1 MNIQLRNVT
10 KIYKKSNPH
19 EKALNRINLDI
30 HLQEKIL
37 ISGDSGSGKT
47 TLINILSLMDLDFTG
62 TYLLNGISIHDM
74 KSKELSNYRRD
85 LFSVIHQEYALI
97 EDENVYDN
105 VKIPLLFSSV
115 KSVEH
120 KKAIEY
126 VLEKVGLTEF
136 KNRRVDKL
144 SGGQRQRVAIARSLV
159 RKSKVLLAD
168 EPLAAIQ
175 QELSQELFEVIYN
188 NSETLIYVSH
198 HLECLKNYQ
207 FREIILNEG
216 LIEKV

>member
-1 MNIQLRNVT
+1 M
-10 KIYKKSNPH
+10 
-19 EKALNRINLDI
+19 
-30 HLQEKIL
+30 
-37 ISGDSGSGKT
+37 
-47 TLINILSLMDLDFTG
+47 
-62 TYLLNGISIHDM
+62 
-74 KSKELSNYRRD
+74 
-85 LFSVIHQEYALI
+85 
-97 EDENVYDN
+97 
-105 VKIPLLFSSV
+105 
-115 KSVEH
+115 
-120 KKAIEY
+120 
-126 VLEKVGLTEF
+126 
-136 KNRRVDKL
+136 

-198 HLECLKNYQ
+198 HLEYLKNYQ